1 MASSKKEHLCDKM
14 WVSLYLIQSL
24 VTKLQAQNP
33 SVLIDGLDGYDRD
46 GIYLF

>member
-1 MASSKKEHLCDKM
+1 VGFFVFDSKPSYKIAS
-14 WVSLYLIQSL
+14 V
-24 VTKLQAQNP
+24 AQNP